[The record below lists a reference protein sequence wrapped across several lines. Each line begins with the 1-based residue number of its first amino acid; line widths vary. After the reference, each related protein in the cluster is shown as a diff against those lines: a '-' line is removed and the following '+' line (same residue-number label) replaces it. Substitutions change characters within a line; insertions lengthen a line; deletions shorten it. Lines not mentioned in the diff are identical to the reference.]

1 MKQTPTERQQNIFKT
16 DENIAKLPLKKTKT
30 SNFIAGRRNGLDRC
44 TNISRPTCKSDL
56 KLWPTY

>member
-1 MKQTPTERQQNIFKT
+1 MKQTPTERQQNVFKT

-30 SNFIAGRRNGLDRC
+30 SNFIAGRRNGLDLGLCR
-44 TNISRPTCKSDL
+44 NISTCKSDL